1 VIFVPVVIS
10 VKKGVLC
17 LKGVPLVRIKMRK
30 AKPVARNVQLV
41 STATPTPP
49 HILAMSVQ
57 KVTTVLQG
65 HPDLTTNPVNQA
77 LTIPKS
83 KGIPLLIVCLAMRV
97 TIVLIME
104 MKNLPTHAVLDFIV
118 LVETKNLSQA
128 QHVVHPAT
136 SVLKARTI

>member
-1 VIFVPVVIS
+1 
-10 VKKGVLC
+10 
-17 LKGVPLVRIKMRK
+17 
-30 AKPVARNVQLV
+30 
-41 STATPTPP
+41 
-49 HILAMSVQ
+49 MSVQ

-65 HPDLTTNPVNQA
+65 HPDPTTNPVNQA

-118 LVETKNLSQA
+118 LVETKNLSQV

>member
-1 VIFVPVVIS
+1 
-10 VKKGVLC
+10 
-17 LKGVPLVRIKMRK
+17 MRK

-49 HILAMSVQ
+49 HISAMSVQ